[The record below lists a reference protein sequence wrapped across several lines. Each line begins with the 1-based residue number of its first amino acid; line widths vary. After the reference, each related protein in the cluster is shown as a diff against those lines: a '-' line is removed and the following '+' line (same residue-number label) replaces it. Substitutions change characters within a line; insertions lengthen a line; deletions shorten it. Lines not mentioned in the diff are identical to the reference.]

1 MCETDVH
8 HEERESLR
16 GKKRQLSSRFG
27 TDFVLIAA
35 TFVKSF
41 VELCV
46 SQCLCKWACVDG
58 VEGGGSRI
66 GGGGSEP

>member
-8 HEERESLR
+8 HEERESLK
-16 GKKRQLSSRFG
+16 GEKRQLSSHFG

-46 SQCLCKWACVDG
+46 SQCLCK
-58 VEGGGSRI
+58 
-66 GGGGSEP
+66 